1 MTEPMGQVRRAT
13 QGDLDAVLNLDQRNP
28 VGHERS
34 ELLSARV
41 RSGECLLFER
51 EGKPVGYLIM
61 RSRGFFGRDFIELL
75 VVAAQERRTGIAS
88 RLLHEALSQSLTRE
102 TFTSTNESNVA
113 MIALLH
119 KRDWRFSGQLEG
131 IDEGDPEFVFYKR
144 AARAAIR
151 P

>member
-1 MTEPMGQVRRAT
+1 MTETKGQVRRADSD
-13 QGDLDAVLNLDQRNP
+13 DLEALLNLDRLNP

-51 EGKPVGYLIM
+51 DGQMVGYLIM
-61 RSRGFFGRDFIELL
+61 KSRGFFGRDFIELL

-88 RLLHEALSQSLTRE
+88 CLLYEALSQSSTRD
-102 TFTSTNESNVA
+102 TFTSTNESNAA

-119 KRDWRFSGQLEG
+119 KFNWTFSGQLEG
-131 IDEGDPEFVFYKR
+131 IDEGDPEFVFYTRTK
-144 AARAAIR
+144 
-151 P
+151 